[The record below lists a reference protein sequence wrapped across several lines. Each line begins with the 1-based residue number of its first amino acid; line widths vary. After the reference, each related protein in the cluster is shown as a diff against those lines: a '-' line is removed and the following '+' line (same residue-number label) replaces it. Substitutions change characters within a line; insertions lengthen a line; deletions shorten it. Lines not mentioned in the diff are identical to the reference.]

1 MTGRCR
7 LGEIR
12 SGRYL
17 TLPRSWHDVPFLLSS
32 YPLAVL
38 RQAVAWRWQTACPS
52 FYTCLPNPPP
62 PPIPIYSHPTSV
74 AFLLFYL
81 LTLAA
86 YLAHSYPCRSVF
98 QTQIWTDALGS
109 VALKCIS
116 RKILPF
122 RERVIFQKKRRKL
135 LVRQSLEASVNPER
149 FRQKKNRT
157 KGRKTNH

>member
-7 LGEIR
+7 PGKIR

-17 TLPRSWHDVPFLLSS
+17 TLPRSRHDVPFLLSS

-38 RQAVAWRWQTACPS
+38 RQAVCHRRATPARP
-52 FYTCLPNPPP
+52 F
-62 PPIPIYSHPTSV
+62 IPASRIPHRHPTSV

-86 YLAHSYPCRSVF
+86 YPAHSCPCRSVF

-122 RERVIFQKKRRKL
+122 RKRVIFRKKRRKQ
-135 LVRQSLEASVNPER
+135 LVRQSLEASVNPKR